1 MSRSSNARLAAPGSN
16 APGGRWARR
25 LAGGAGACA
34 GLAGGAAAQQPPAP
48 ARPEPAADTARARRD
63 SVRSA
68 PSDSTQ
74 RDSVIAGQLR
84 RESRQSDPVYHR
96 FAPDR
101 LRLTAVG
108 ASAGLAVPDQV
119 RPAPVYAVHADY
131 GELAPNVRALFGVTF
146 WSSRVKDAAVDAFA
160 RAVGA
165 AVAGGPAPV
174 RVGRVRS
181 SDVALNADL
190 RWRPAALRRVR
201 LLGLRP
207 WASGGVGVHLLDVQG
222 APLSDTF
229 VERSLDGV
237 SFGVA
242 GAVGAD
248 VTLFPAVQLTAQAR
262 YDLFSGAHFAS
273 ARAGASY
280 VLDRRGRP

>member
-1 MSRSSNARLAAPGSN
+1 V
-16 APGGRWARR
+16 RR
-25 LAGGAGACA
+25 LAGSVGACA
-34 GLAGGAAAQQPPAP
+34 GLAGGAAAQQSPAP
-48 ARPEPAADTARARRD
+48 APPDSARGDTARARRD
-63 SVRSA
+63 SVRGA

-74 RDSVIAGQLR
+74 RDSVIARQLR
-84 RESRQSDPVYHR
+84 GESRQTDPVYHR

-108 ASAGLAVPDQV
+108 ASAGMAVPDQV
-119 RPAPVYAVHADY
+119 RPAPVYALHADY

-146 WSSRVKDAAVDAFA
+146 WSSRVRDAAVDAFVRA
-160 RAVGA
+160 ASDAVGGRA
-165 AVAGGPAPV
+165 APAAG

-190 RWRPAALRRVR
+190 RWRPAPLRQVR

-207 WASGGVGVHLLDVQG
+207 WVSGGVGVHLLDVQG
-222 APLSDTF
+222 APISDTF
-229 VERSLDGV
+229 VERALDGV

-242 GAVGAD
+242 GAAGAD
-248 VTLFPAVQLTAQAR
+248 VTVFPTVQLTAQAR

>member
-1 MSRSSNARLAAPGSN
+1 V
-16 APGGRWARR
+16 
-25 LAGGAGACA
+25 GACA
-34 GLAGGAAAQQPPAP
+34 GLARGAEAQQPPAP
-48 ARPEPAADTARARRD
+48 ARPDTAADAARVRRD

-74 RDSVIAGQLR
+74 RDSVIARQLR
-84 RESRQSDPVYHR
+84 GESRQSDPVYHR

-108 ASAGLAVPDQV
+108 ASVGMALPDQV
-119 RPAPVYAVHADY
+119 RPAPVYAIHADY
-131 GELAPNVRALFGVTF
+131 GEIAPHVRALFGVAV
-146 WSSRVKDAAVDAFA
+146 WSSRVKDAAVDGFA
-160 RAVGA
+160 RVVGA
-165 AVAGGPAPV
+165 SVGGPGAPATV

-190 RWRPAALRRVR
+190 RWRPAPLRRAALLR
-201 LLGLRP
+201 LHP
-207 WASGGVGVHLLDVQG
+207 WVSGGVGVHLLDVQG
-222 APLSDTF
+222 APISDTF

-237 SFGVA
+237 SLGVA
-242 GAVGAD
+242 GAAGAD
-248 VTLFPAVQLTAQAR
+248 VTLLPTVQLTAQAR

-280 VLDRRGRP
+280 ILDRRGRP